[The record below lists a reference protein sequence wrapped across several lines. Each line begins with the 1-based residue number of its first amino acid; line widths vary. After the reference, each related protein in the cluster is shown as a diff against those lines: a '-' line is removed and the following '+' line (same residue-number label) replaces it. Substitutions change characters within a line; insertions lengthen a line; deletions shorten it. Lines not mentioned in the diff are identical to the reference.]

1 MGKGAEGN
9 MEKQF
14 VQTPAAPSVRTLA
27 KTGALAA
34 LSCAATLTVAVPTPT
49 GGYVNPGD
57 AVVLLGAYLLGGYG
71 AAAGAL
77 GPALADLL
85 GGYGVYAPATL
96 AIKGLMALAAGKLY
110 RRARRH
116 VWAVAFCGAAAE
128 SIMVAGYW
136 LYDALLLGSLAA
148 GAAGVPGNLVQG
160 AFGAACAAA
169 GAAALEKNTWVR
181 RAFPAL

>member
-1 MGKGAEGN
+1 
-9 MEKQF
+9 MEKRC
-14 VQTPAAPSVRTLA
+14 VRTAAAPSVRRLA
-27 KTGALAA
+27 MTGALAA

-57 AVVLLGAYLLGGYG
+57 AVVLLGAYMLGGGYG

-85 GGYGVYAPATL
+85 GGYGVYVPATL
-96 AIKGLMALAAGKLY
+96 VIKGLMALAAGGLY

-116 VWAVAFCGAAAE
+116 VWAVALCGAAAE

-160 AFGAACAAA
+160 AFGAACAAIL
-169 GAAALEKNTWVR
+169 AAALEKNAWVR

>member
-1 MGKGAEGN
+1 
-9 MEKQF
+9 MEKRC
-14 VQTPAAPSVRTLA
+14 VRTPAAPSVRALA
-27 KTGALAA
+27 MTGALAA

-57 AVVLLGAYLLGGYG
+57 AVVLLGAYVLGGGYG

-85 GGYGVYAPATL
+85 GGYGVYVPATL
-96 AIKGLMALAAGKLY
+96 VIKGLMALAAGKLY

-116 VWAVAFCGAAAE
+116 VWAVALCGAAAE

-160 AFGAACAAA
+160 AFGAACAAVL
-169 GAAALEKNTWVR
+169 AAALEKNAWVR

>member
-1 MGKGAEGN
+1 
-9 MEKQF
+9 MEKRC
-14 VQTPAAPSVRTLA
+14 VRTPAAPSVRALA
-27 KTGALAA
+27 MTGALAA

-57 AVVLLGAYLLGGYG
+57 AVVLLGAYVLGGGYG

-85 GGYGVYAPATL
+85 GGYGVYVPATL
-96 AIKGLMALAAGKLY
+96 VIKGLMALAAGKLY

-116 VWAVAFCGAAAE
+116 VWAVALCGAAAR

-148 GAAGVPGNLVQG
+148 GAAGVPAICAG
-160 AFGAACAAA
+160 AFGAACAAVL
-169 GAAALEKNTWVR
+169 AAALEKNAWVR